1 MSHEFQLA
9 TAETWPNPWPMYRAL
24 RDHDPV
30 HHVVPPQRPEYDYYV
45 LSRHADVWSAAR
57 DHQTFSSAQGLTVNY
72 GELEMIGLHDTP
84 PMVMQDPPVHTEF
97 RKLVS
102 RGFTP
107 RQVETVEPTVRKFV
121 VERLEK
127 LRANGGGD
135 IVTELFKPLP
145 SMVVAHY
152 LGVPEEDWTQFD
164 GWTQAIVAANAVDG
178 ATTGALDAVGSM
190 MAYFT
195 GLIERRRTEPADDAI
210 SHLVA
215 AGVGADGD
223 TAGTLSILA
232 FTFTM
237 VTGGN
242 DTVTGM
248 LGGSMPLLHRRPDQR
263 RLLLDDPEGIPD
275 AVEELLRLTSPVQG
289 LARTTTRNVTIGDTT
304 IPAGRRVLL
313 LYGSANRDERQY
325 GPDAAELDV
334 TRCPRNILTFS
345 HGAHHCLGAAAA
357 RMQCRVAL
365 TELLARCP
373 DFWLSARRTE
383 LAADRI
389 LDAAERLFTQRDPA
403 SIGMNEIAKAAG
415 CSRATLYRY
424 FDSRE
429 ALRTAYVHRETRRL
443 GREIMVKIADVV
455 EPAERLLVSITTTLR
470 MVRDNPAL
478 AAWFTTTRPPIGGE
492 MAGRSEVIAALAAA
506 FLNSLGPDDPTTVE
520 RRARWVVRMLT
531 SLLMFPGRDEADER
545 AMIAEFVVPIVTPAS
560 AAARK
565 AGHPGPE

>member
-289 LARTTTRNVTIGDTT
+289 LARTTTRDVTIGDTT

-365 TELLARCP
+365 TEPLARCP